1 MERKYRFTLDNLGG
15 MAMATTEERMKIL
28 NLIKEGKITAE
39 EGAKLLSAL
48 GESQKAARMP
58 TSRTT
63 GEPRWFRVKVTDLLN
78 GKTKVSVNIPFG
90 LMEWGLQIGA
100 QFAPEVGDIDFGQL
114 KEMLQSG
121 VEGKI
126 VDVIDEEDGEHVE
139 IFIE

>member
-1 MERKYRFTLDNLGG
+1 
-15 MAMATTEERMKIL
+15 MATTEERLKIL
-28 NLIKEGKITAE
+28 TMIREGKITAD

-48 GESQKAARMP
+48 GESQKP
-58 TSRTT
+58 SRSPGTRVS
-63 GEPRWFRVKVTDLLN
+63 GEPRWFRVRVTDLVS

-100 QFAPEVGDIDFGQL
+100 QFAPEVGELDFEQL

-121 VEGKI
+121 VEGKV